1 VIEIFFIYRRGR
13 RERRVRELREKKLR
27 SLSIIAENQV
37 GIYNYIILQT
47 IDMNPVDYLRI
58 SLIDRCNFRCLYCM
72 PEGSELDYVLQQQ
85 LLTHSELLT
94 LLREVFVPVGFTK
107 FRLTGGEPL
116 LRPGVVDLVRAI
128 ASLPETRDLSMTTN
142 GFLLAGMA
150 EDLYN
155 AGLRRINISLDSLEP
170 ETFDRIIGSRGRSRW
185 VQVWQG
191 IQAAY
196 QVGFDPLKLNVVV
209 IPGVND
215 GEILDLAALTINRN
229 WHVRFIEFMPI
240 GNGDL
245 FGDKGWVAS
254 ALLRQQIS
262 DKYGLAESGV
272 RGNGPA
278 DVFQIPG
285 AKGTLGFI
293 SQMSECFCDRCNR
306 MRLSADGWLRPCLLN
321 ETGQIDLKTA
331 LRNGVS
337 TIELRDRVRQ
347 ILEIKPEI
355 NFKQRDSGTTQGNY
369 SRTMSQIGG

>member
-1 VIEIFFIYRRGR
+1 
-13 RERRVRELREKKLR
+13 
-27 SLSIIAENQV
+27 
-37 GIYNYIILQT
+37 
-47 IDMNPVDYLRI
+47 MNPVDYLRI

-72 PEGSELDYVLQQQ
+72 PEGSDLDYVLQQQ

-94 LLREVFVPVGFTK
+94 LLREVFIPVGFTK

-116 LRPGVVDLVRAI
+116 LRPGVVELVGAI
-128 ASLPETRDLSMTTN
+128 ASMPETQDLSMTTN

-150 EDLYN
+150 ENLYN

-170 ETFDRIIGSRGRSRW
+170 ETFDKIIGSRGRSRW
-185 VQVWQG
+185 MQVWEG

-196 QVGFDPLKLNVVV
+196 QAGFDPLKLNVVV

-240 GNGDL
+240 GNNDL

-254 ALLRQQIS
+254 ADLRQQIS

-337 TIELRDRVRQ
+337 TVELRDRVQQ